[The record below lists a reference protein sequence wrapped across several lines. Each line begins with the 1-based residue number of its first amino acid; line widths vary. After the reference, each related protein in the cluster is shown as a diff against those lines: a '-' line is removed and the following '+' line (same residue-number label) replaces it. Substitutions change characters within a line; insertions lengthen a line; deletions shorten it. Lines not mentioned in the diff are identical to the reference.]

1 MRVKLYRLT
10 TLEEFKK
17 EHANARIHCDNFLE
31 KLSIADWNEPRD
43 ITQTISGNLI
53 GAERVVF
60 DLGGNGH
67 NAFRIICKYDFK
79 PLQPKAY
86 LFICWMGTH
95 EEYNALTQ
103 KQKEEIKD
111 Y

>member
-1 MRVKLYRLT
+1 MKVKLYRLT
-10 TLEEFKK
+10 TLEAFKT
-17 EHANARIHCDNFLE
+17 EHANARGHCDNFLE
-31 KLSIADWNEPRD
+31 KLSIADWNEPQD
-43 ITQTISGNLI
+43 INQTINGNLI

-60 DLGGNGH
+60 DLGGNGR

-79 PLQPKAY
+79 PFQEKVY
-86 LFICWMGTH
+86 LFIYWMGTH

-103 KQKEEIKD
+103 KQKLEIKD